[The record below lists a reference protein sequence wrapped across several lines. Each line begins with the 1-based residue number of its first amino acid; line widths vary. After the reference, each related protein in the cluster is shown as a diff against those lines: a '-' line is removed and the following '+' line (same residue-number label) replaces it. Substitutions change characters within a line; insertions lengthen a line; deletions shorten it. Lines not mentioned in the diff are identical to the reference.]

1 MRNSLRHRRPLA
13 HLIALA
19 SLAAW
24 LLAGIG
30 PVRAGPLHDD
40 TLRRMRVPILMYHYI
55 SVPPPDADQYRLDL
69 SVTPDQF
76 AAQLAWLRDSGF
88 TAVSL
93 DTLYFALAEGARL
106 APRPVV
112 LTFDDGYADAYTNAF
127 PLLRQFGMIGT
138 FFVVTDWLDT
148 AQPGY
153 LTWPQ
158 AREMARA
165 GMSIQSHTRSH
176 KDLTSGCDYDCLVY
190 QILGSVQTIQAEIGT
205 RPRFF
210 CYPGGQY
217 DRAAIQ
223 VLSQVGIVAAVTT
236 DAGTFQVSSRLY
248 ELKRARM
255 RGSTRVDDLA
265 WMMLDWQ
272 Q

>member
-1 MRNSLRHRRPLA
+1 MRHAHRRHFLLR
-13 HLIALA
+13 LIALA
-19 SLAAW
+19 SLVAW
-24 LLAGIG
+24 WLAGNG
-30 PVRAGPLHDD
+30 LTRAEPTRDD
-40 TLRRMRVPILMYHYI
+40 TLRRMRVPILMYHYV
-55 SVPPPDADQYRLDL
+55 SVPPPGADKYRLDL

-76 AAQLAWLRDSGF
+76 AAQLGWLRRNGF
-88 TAVSL
+88 SAISL
-93 DTLYFALAEGARL
+93 DALYFALAEGARL
-106 APRPVV
+106 PPRPVV

-127 PLLRQFGMIGT
+127 PLLRTFGMTAT

-158 AREMARA
+158 AREMAAA

-176 KDLTSGCDYDCLVY
+176 KDLTTGCDYDCLVY
-190 QILGSVQTIQAEIGT
+190 QILGSVQTIQAEIGR

-210 CYPGGQY
+210 CYPGGEY

-223 VLSQVGIVAAVTT
+223 VVKQVGLVAAVTT
-236 DAGTFQVSSRLY
+236 DAGTIQVSSRLY

-255 RGSTRVDDLA
+255 RGTTRLDDLA

-272 Q
+272 E

>member
-1 MRNSLRHRRPLA
+1 MRNSHHYRRSLL
-13 HLIALA
+13 HLTALV
-19 SLAAW
+19 SLVAW
-24 LLAGIG
+24 LLVAIT
-30 PVRAGPLHDD
+30 PARANTARDD
-40 TLRRMRVPILMYHYI
+40 TLRRMRVPILMYHYV
-55 SVPPPDADQYRLDL
+55 SAPPPGADKYRLDL

-76 AAQLAWLRDSGF
+76 AAQLAWLRSNGF
-88 TAVSL
+88 TAISL
-93 DTLYFALAEGARL
+93 DALYLALTEGARL
-106 APRPVV
+106 PPRPVV
-112 LTFDDGYADAYTNAF
+112 LTFDDGYADAYANAF
-127 PLLRQFGMIGT
+127 PLLRRFGMTGT

-148 AQPGY
+148 AQLGY

-158 AREMARA
+158 AREMAAA

-176 KDLTSGCDYDCLVY
+176 KDLTGGCDYDCLVY

-223 VLSQVGIVAAVTT
+223 ILKQVGIEAAVTT
-236 DAGTFQVSSRLY
+236 EAGTIQVSSRPY

-255 RGSTRVDDLA
+255 RGSTRLNDLA